1 MGKLALILALFI
13 GASSPVQALG
23 FIKPAGPV
31 AEAQLSHFGT
41 ISLLMLLVI
50 VPLFVVLP
58 IVLFRYRRRGN
69 ATFRPDWDF
78 NWGLEVL
85 IWGVPVLLVTALG
98 AALWSH
104 TLKYDPYKPLG
115 PDPLLVEV
123 VSLDWKFLFLYPE
136 QNIATMDLLVLPK
149 GRPVTFKLT
158 SGTVMQ
164 SFMIPQLAGQIYTM
178 GGMITQLNLIA
189 DKAGTFIGRNTQYN
203 GTGFA
208 TQSFQTKVVEQTEFN
223 DWVLQAK
230 QSSEALDWAKY
241 QHLLAPT
248 IEHEPVIYSS
258 MEEGLFD
265 RVIDSSVPGMAQMT
279 SDNENNKAMMVTDH
293 AHHMKGQ
300 AQ

>member
-1 MGKLALILALFI
+1 VRKLVLIQALFL
-13 GASSPVQALG
+13 GVSNPAHALG
-23 FIKPAGPV
+23 FIEPAGPV
-31 AEAQLSHFGT
+31 AQAQLSHFGT

-50 VPLFVVLP
+50 VPLFVALP

-85 IWGVPVLLVTALG
+85 IWGVPVILVAALG
-98 AALWSH
+98 TALWSH
-104 TLKYDPYKPLG
+104 TQKYDPYKSLG
-115 PDPLLVEV
+115 PNPMVIEV

-136 QNIATMDLLVLPK
+136 QNIATMDLLALPE

-203 GTGFA
+203 GNGFA
-208 TQSFQTKVVEQTEFN
+208 TQSFQTKVMTQTEFN
-223 DWVLQAK
+223 DWIFQAK
-230 QSSEALDWAKY
+230 QSSEVLDWAKY

-258 MEEGLFD
+258 MEEGLFA
-265 RVIDSSVPGMAQMT
+265 RVIDNFVPGMAQMA
-279 SDNENNKAMMVTDH
+279 SANEKNKLMIMTGH
-293 AHHMKGQ
+293 GHPMKGQ
-300 AQ
+300 IQ